1 MSEEKLCLAVL
12 LFSSL
17 AYVNHREVCDTYVN
31 ATLSHVVDYLDGG
44 GADIHT
50 KMHFT

>member
-1 MSEEKLCLAVL
+1 MSEEKLCPVIL
-12 LFSSL
+12 LLSSA

-31 ATLSHVVDYLDGG
+31 ATLSHAVDYIDG